1 VDSPFGDAIEELSVS
16 EWQLEE
22 PPEME
27 EATDVSRMDGG
38 FTFRFSGR
46 SFRYDR
52 FGLDVRSQP

>member
-16 EWQLEE
+16 EWQLDE
-22 PPEME
+22 PPETE
-27 EATDVSRMDGG
+27 DATEVTAEDGG

-52 FGLDVRSQP
+52 VGLASMSQ